1 MTDITLSVVSHGQI
15 QLVAALLQDLV
26 THCRETSLDVIL
38 TLNVPEEL
46 PASLD
51 RLPYPLQVL
60 RNTTPLGFGENHNR
74 AFQHTKAL
82 FFCVI
87 NPDIRIV
94 SDIFAV
100 LTNALESPYV
110 GVVAP
115 LIVNGV
121 GAIEDSARK
130 FPTPLKILCKLFG
143 GCRGQDYQMGSVPLE
158 PDWVGGMFMV
168 FRRDAY
174 EALGGF
180 DQKFFL
186 YYEDVD
192 LCARI
197 RLKGLR
203 VVMVPG
209 VRATHLAR
217 RSSHRSAAYSLM
229 HIRSMLRFFMSMV
242 FVKVM
247 WHRAR

>member
-1 MTDITLSVVSHGQI
+1 
-15 QLVAALLQDLV
+15 
-26 THCRETSLDVIL
+26 
-38 TLNVPEEL
+38 
-46 PASLD
+46 
-51 RLPYPLQVL
+51 
-60 RNTTPLGFGENHNR
+60 
-74 AFQHTKAL
+74 
-82 FFCVI
+82 
-87 NPDIRIV
+87 
-94 SDIFAV
+94 
-100 LTNALESPYV
+100 
-110 GVVAP
+110 
-115 LIVNGV
+115 
-121 GAIEDSARK
+121 
-130 FPTPLKILCKLFG
+130 
-143 GCRGQDYQMGSVPLE
+143 
-158 PDWVGGMFMV
+158 
-168 FRRDAY
+168 
-174 EALGGF
+174 
-180 DQKFFL
+180 L